1 MLYQHDIVAG
11 QQIAN
16 PFPANQVGMVIGRLQ
31 YRARQGGYVPYVEI
45 VASTSLPPVSTKKQK
60 GFLSEKANS

>member
-1 MLYQHDIVAG
+1 MLCQYDTVAEER
-11 QQIAN
+11 IAN

-45 VASTSLPPVSTKKQK
+45 VASTSLPPVSTKKTK
-60 GFLSEKANS
+60 GFFE

>member
-1 MLYQHDIVAG
+1 MLCQYDTVAG

-31 YRARQGGYVPYVEI
+31 YDFGFSGQARGVCPLCGDRCFHI
-45 VASTSLPPVSTKKQK
+45 ITSCIN
-60 GFLSEKANS
+60 EKNKRVF